1 MTEATAP
8 APTRDRVGL
17 HGGDWLRLGGMYG
30 TVAGLM
36 VVGWGLFFAYQHD
49 YGASYAAAGGL
60 AFSFGLRHAFDAD
73 HISAIDD
80 TTRYLM
86 QRGKRPLGVGFF
98 FSLGHSTVVVAL
110 ALALAVATQNVQRH
124 LPGLEKVGGVVGSLV
139 SATFL
144 LAIAVLDFFILRG
157 ILEVWRRT
165 KSGDHDAEELD
176 ELMTQR
182 GFINR
187 IMGSRWR
194 RFISDSWQ
202 MYPVG
207 VLFGL
212 GFDTATEVGLLA
224 ITAAAAAGHTGGG
237 GQSLPFGAIIALP
250 LLFTA
255 GMAVMDTTDGVVM
268 AKAYDWAFK
277 NPLRKVYYNLAT
289 VSLGIFVAAGVGG
302 VELLQVIS
310 SHLDL
315 GGTFWDWLNGL
326 DFEILGYFIV
336 GTFIVLW
343 ISSVLYYRFAGIEQR
358 YTDHLTVDPFQV
370 MPTTELEGA
379 ATGSPRH
386 G

>member
-1 MTEATAP
+1 MTQATAP
-8 APTRDRVGL
+8 APGRGL
-17 HGGDWLRLGGMYG
+17 HGRDWLRLGAMYG
-30 TVAGLM
+30 TVAALLM
-36 VVGWGLFFAYQHD
+36 VGWGLFFAYQHD

-98 FSLGHSTVVVAL
+98 FSLGHSTVVVGL
-110 ALALAVATQNVQRH
+110 ALALGVAAQNVQRH
-124 LPGLEKVGGVVGSLV
+124 LPGLENIGGAVGSLV
-139 SATFL
+139 SGTFL

-157 ILEVWRRT
+157 ILDVWRRT
-165 KSGDHDAEELD
+165 KRGDHDPEELD

-224 ITAAAAAGHTGGG
+224 ITAAAATGHTGGG

-277 NPLRKVYYNLAT
+277 HPLRKVYYNLAT
-289 VSLGIFVAAGVGG
+289 VSLGILVAAGVGS
-302 VELLQVIS
+302 VEFLQVIS
-310 SHLDL
+310 SHMDL
-315 GGTFWDWLNGL
+315 SGGFWDWLNGL
-326 DFEILGYFIV
+326 DFEVLGYYIV

-343 ISSVLYYRFAGIEQR
+343 VGSVLYYKVAGIERR
-358 YTDHLTVDPFQV
+358 YRDRLPVDPFPV
-370 MPTTELEGA
+370 LPTPDLEGA
-379 ATGSPRH
+379 STGTPRPE
-386 G
+386 